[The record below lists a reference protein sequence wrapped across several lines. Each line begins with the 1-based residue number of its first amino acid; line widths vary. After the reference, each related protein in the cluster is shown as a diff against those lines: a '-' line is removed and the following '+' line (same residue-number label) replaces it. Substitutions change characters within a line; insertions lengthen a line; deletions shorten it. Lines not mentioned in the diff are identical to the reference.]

1 MTVKRLLWTWFGC
14 GFSPT
19 APGTAGT
26 AGALAVAGLVLLLPA
41 GWQTYAALAVGI
53 LATTALSVAL
63 GPAAERARG
72 KKDPGEFVID
82 EVAGAWLTLLGQPIH
97 DRPALV
103 FVGAFF
109 LFRLT
114 DIVKPWPARRLERL
128 PGGWGIT
135 LDDLV
140 AAVYANLLLRGVLA
154 IV

>member
-1 MTVKRLLWTWFGC
+1 MKRFLWTWCGC
-14 GFSPT
+14 GFSPI

-26 AGALAVAGLVLLLPA
+26 AGALAAAGLLLLLPA
-41 GWQTYAALAVGI
+41 GWQTQVALAAGLI
-53 LATTALSVAL
+53 AATALSIAL

-97 DRPALV
+97 DRPVLV

-114 DIVKPWPARRLERL
+114 DIAKPWPARRLESL

-140 AAVYANLLLRGVLA
+140 AAVYANLLLRGLLA
-154 IV
+154 VV

>member
-1 MTVKRLLWTWFGC
+1 MKRLLWTWFGC
-14 GFSPT
+14 GFSPI

-41 GWQTYAALAVGI
+41 GWQTQAALAAGVVV
-53 LATTALSVAL
+53 ATAFSVAL

-82 EVAGAWLTLLGQPIH
+82 EVAGAWLTLLFQPVH
-97 DRPALV
+97 ERTAV
-103 FVGAFF
+103 AFVGAFF

-114 DIVKPWPARRLERL
+114 DIFKPWPARRLESL

-135 LDDLV
+135 VDDLA
-140 AAVYANLLLRGVLA
+140 AAVYANLLLRGLLA
-154 IV
+154 VV